1 MGNHPLG
8 EGFGERMRQERKR
21 LGLTQEA
28 LAERVGIRQQTVLQY
43 EKGNTSPTLQFI
55 YSLHG
60 VGFNMQYLLYAR
72 EQLPFTRDFPPEVIR
87 YVANAVPE
95 IEKEFAGGS
104 LSNETRLRM
113 MLVLLG
119 QYVEQPSALP
129 LTDAQ
134 SLASLMRS

>member
-1 MGNHPLG
+1 MDKTSLAD
-8 EGFGERMRQERKR
+8 GFGQRMRQERKR

-28 LAERVGIRQQTVLQY
+28 LAERVGVRQQTVLQY

-55 YSLHG
+55 YSLHEA
-60 VGFNMQYLLYAR
+60 GFNMQVLLYGR
-72 EQLPFTRDFPPEVIR
+72 EQVPLPRDFPPEVIR
-87 YVANAVPE
+87 YVANAVPQ
-95 IEKEFAGGS
+95 IEQKFAGGS

-113 MLVLLG
+113 ALILLA

-134 SLASLMRS
+134 SLDLLVRS